1 MAMEKDQL
9 RDTIRAGT
17 VLIKDGTLLPE
28 TLRIESE
35 PCVPGWRLVKDL
47 NGYALD
53 RKIDAAGWTFF
64 CLAGEIGTIALG
76 ADEQSMV
83 RRAIKRILANPMA
96 KPFNS
101 LEITRVTS
109 KRFLGLPYMSVGAQS
124 RHVQEAMALLPARR
138 MQNRAKQNQR
148 PLKRKYLS
156 SRVGRDSLP
165 KERTGIPAQSP
176 QLLQGVFK

>member
-1 MAMEKDQL
+1 MKEDQL
-9 RDTIRAGT
+9 GDTIIRAGT
-17 VLIKDGTLLPE
+17 VLVKEGTFLPE
-28 TLRIESE
+28 TLQIESE

-101 LEITRVTS
+101 LEITRVAL
-109 KRFLGLPYMSVGAQS
+109 KRFLGLPFMSVGAQS
-124 RHVQEAMALLPARR
+124 RHIQESLILVSAEPIQESRGTKLTAA
-138 MQNRAKQNQR
+138 RAKAWGLTSTKGLAPEGMKGQ
-148 PLKRKYLS
+148 
-156 SRVGRDSLP
+156 VGAA
-165 KERTGIPAQSP
+165 TAQSP
-176 QLLQGVFK
+176 

>member
-9 RDTIRAGT
+9 RDTIRTGT

-53 RKIDAAGWTFF
+53 RKIDTAGWTFF

-83 RRAIKRILANPMA
+83 RRAIKRILANPRA

-101 LEITRVTS
+101 LEITRVAS
-109 KRFLGLPYMSVGAQS
+109 KRFLGLPYMSVAAQS
-124 RHVQEAMALLPARR
+124 RHVQEAMVLLSAGRTQESLER
-138 MQNRAKQNQR
+138 KSTATRAKAWTLTSAEEPGCERNQH
-148 PLKRKYLS
+148 
-156 SRVGRDSLP
+156 VGVATMPGL
-165 KERTGIPAQSP
+165 
-176 QLLQGVFK
+176 